1 MRKGRTIN
9 VNLYKALGSCTG
21 KSSSLKGIKTKENKT
36 KKLLLLVLRLPLALL
51 HFHKLAEEPVAHY
64 GEVHGN
70 ARD

>member
-9 VNLYKALGSCTG
+9 AKLYKALGSCTG
-21 KSSSLKGIKTKENKT
+21 RSSSLKGIKTKGNK

-51 HFHKLAEEPVAHY
+51 DFHKLAEEQVAHY
-64 GEVHGN
+64 DEIHNN